1 MTTLL
6 GGRRLPFVPSPQGRS
21 APGRPTSRGRVAR
34 AATVA
39 GPALALAVLGRHHR
53 WIGDDGLI
61 YTRVVRQLLAGHG
74 PVFNVGERVETSTG
88 TLWVWLVTAAT
99 YVTRQDP
106 ATVAVLLGL
115 ALAVGGLALAL
126 LGTLELYGRP
136 ARVVPLGVLV
146 LLPVQAVWDYATSG
160 LETGLAFAWLGASWW
175 ALVRAARRSSA
186 PDPSPQNPSSG
197 RPFTVAAV
205 LLGLAPLVRP
215 DLALVAVVYAPVLW
229 LVVRPGP
236 RRTLTA
242 AAAGLALP
250 LAYEIFRAGYYG
262 ILVPLPA
269 VTKEASWTLW
279 DRGLVYLGD
288 FTGPYRL
295 WLPLAVLA
303 AAGALL
309 VRRTAPRGHRMPLVA
324 AAPVVAGTATA
335 VFVVKVGGD
344 FMHGRMLLPSLFL
357 ILLPLF
363 AVPWSRVTAAAL
375 AAVATWALSCA
386 FLWRPAY
393 HGGDGT
399 YHVYDEHAGYVANTG
414 QDHPVTQRAHADRRF
429 LFAREVRGLRTAGT
443 RTLLIETRY
452 DRTVLKLPLAPRVPA
467 AFVGVEARLGH
478 AGTVIPLTDRAV
490 DSLSLANPLGA
501 HTPPVL
507 FSKAGHE
514 KPVDPA
520 WLIAD
525 YTDPAPGESAPVRA
539 ARRALRCGAIAEL
552 QDSVRAPLTPARF
565 WHNLTGAPART
576 ALRVPADPLDA
587 QRAFCGG

>member
-6 GGRRLPFVPSPQGRS
+6 GGRRLPFVPSPQGGPASGRS
-21 APGRPTSRGRVAR
+21 TSRGRTAR

-39 GPALALAVLGRHHR
+39 GPALTLAVLGWHHR

-126 LGTLELYGRP
+126 LGTVELYGRP

-146 LLPVQAVWDYATSG
+146 LLPVRALWDYATSG

-175 ALVRAARRSSA
+175 TLVRAARH
-186 PDPSPQNPSSG
+186 PSPG

-229 LVVRPGP
+229 LTVRPGP
-236 RRTLTA
+236 RRTLKA

-279 DRGLVYLGD
+279 DRGLVYLAD
-288 FTGPYRL
+288 FTGPYHL
-295 WLPLAVLA
+295 WLPLTVLA
-303 AAGALL
+303 AAAALL
-309 VRRTAPRGHRMPLVA
+309 VRRLAPRGHRMLLVA

-357 ILLPLF
+357 VLLPLF
-363 AVPWSRVTAAAL
+363 AVPWSRVTGCAL
-375 AAVATWALSCA
+375 AALATWALSCA

-414 QDHPVTQRAHADRRF
+414 LDHPVTQQAHAARRF
-429 LFAREVRGLRTAGT
+429 LFAREVRDARASGT

-478 AGTVIPLTDRAV
+478 AGTVIPLADRAV

-514 KPVDPA
+514 KPVNPA
-520 WLIAD
+520 WLVAD
-525 YTDPAPGESAPVRA
+525 YTAPAAGDSAAVLA

-565 WHNLTGAPART
+565 WRNLIGAPART
-576 ALRVPADPLDA
+576 SLRVPADPVRA
-587 QRAFCGG
+587 EGAFCGRGPG